1 MPYQIVLRECRPDS
15 LEQVAQA
22 ISLAFGVKDSTA
34 VTVVQSA
41 PIILLA
47 DLTEQEAAALQ
58 LTLRCLELSGGA
70 VEYTNADS
78 GEELP
83 KIDWPKRPKIF
94 KRSIGSY
101 PAEYAL
107 DLPASTG
114 RVRLIDLLAAR
125 LNGTSAPITDSHGN
139 SGDSGGYKP
148 QNVSGNGSRREF
160 QGSDLGE
167 ITPFSNPIL
176 PPPNAA
182 DSGSADVQ
190 PGTAGIDAAQVGSR
204 MDELF
209 GGSDDTETGNVVPS
223 TNDITKII
231 DQLLPEDELAS
242 ASGASATATGGG
254 TATAT
259 GGGRFSVFL
268 NKINDENRRK
278 KVVPLLMDMV
288 NIEEGEAEG
297 LAKKMIIP
305 VLKNVSKDE
314 AEAAKHRFA
323 EIGVLARIR
332 S

>member
-1 MPYQIVLRECRPDS
+1 MPYQIVLRECQPDS

-58 LTLRCLELSGGA
+58 LTLRCLELSGGI
-70 VEYTNADS
+70 VEYTNVES

-101 PAEYAL
+101 PAEYAF
-107 DLPASTG
+107 DLPAGNG
-114 RVRLIDLLAAR
+114 RVRLVDLLVAR
-125 LNGTSAPITDSHGN
+125 LNGTSTPITDSH
-139 SGDSGGYKP
+139 SAGDSGGYKP
-148 QNVSGNGSRREF
+148 QNVSGGGSRREF

-176 PPPNAA
+176 PPANAS
-182 DSGSADVQ
+182 DSGGADVQ

-209 GGSDDTETGNVVPS
+209 GNGDDTETGNVVPS

-231 DQLLPEDELAS
+231 DQLLPEDELAN
-242 ASGASATATGGG
+242 ASGASPTAGGGG

-278 KVVPLLMDMV
+278 KVVPLLMDMI
-288 NIEEGEAEG
+288 NIEAGEAEG